1 MDIAQVSTA
10 TIFPNFSGSL
20 NFSEIERIQS
30 RSIVPSRFVNI
41 GHKWHKAAKYIDTS
55 WDQLSSDQK
64 ETLRKLAYGLIDPSK
79 KTSGILPE
87 IWASIYLL
95 FIKLTG
101 QEKSFLFC
109 LDALDC
115 LVDSILNAIENEKIS
130 SSNILSDTLQEL
142 TSSTEFGESVN
153 ERDRRR

>member
-20 NFSEIERIQS
+20 TLNEIERIQR
-30 RSIVPSRFVNI
+30 RSILPSRFIKI
-41 GHKWHKAAKYIDTS
+41 GHNLHKASKYIDTS

-109 LDALDC
+109 LDALDF
-115 LVDSILNAIENEKIS
+115 LVDSILNAIENEQMA
-130 SSNILSDTLQEL
+130 LQQL
-142 TSSTEFGESVN
+142 W
-153 ERDRRR
+153 